1 LKTTKRRYSTEP
13 SNRFLTQKCFLFE
26 ELYGKIPAFYV
37 EKAVA
42 EKVTMAKG
50 KIQIIEDD
58 RDIVEMIEY
67 NLKEEGYQTL
77 HAFDGE
83 NGIELAKREKPDLII
98 LDIMLPA
105 IDGFEVCKTLKQQ
118 QSTVHIPI
126 IILSAKSR
134 ETDKVVGLE
143 LGADDYV
150 TKPFSPRELIARI
163 KAVLRRNQEQQPRRE
178 ITRGQIVIDGTKH
191 KVLVKGQE
199 VELTATEFRLL
210 EGLAKRPGVVLSRS
224 QLLDAVGTDESMV
237 YDRTIDAHVKSLR
250 RKLGRA
256 KDYIETVRG
265 IGYRFREI

>member
-1 LKTTKRRYSTEP
+1 MVGREQQMS
-13 SNRFLTQKCFLFE
+13 
-26 ELYGKIPAFYV
+26 
-37 EKAVA
+37 
-42 EKVTMAKG
+42 KG
-50 KIQIIEDD
+50 KIELIEDD
-58 RDIVEMIEY
+58 HDIVEMIEY
-67 NLKEEGYQTL
+67 NLKEEGYRTVS
-77 HAFDGE
+77 AFDGK
-83 NGIELAKREKPDLII
+83 NGIEIAKREKPDLII

-105 IDGFEVCKTLKQQ
+105 IDGFEVCRILRQQ
-118 QSTVHIPI
+118 ESTTHIPI

-143 LGADDYV
+143 LGADDYM

-163 KAVLRRNQEQQPRRE
+163 KAVLRRHKEQPPVE
-178 ITRGQIVIDGTKH
+178 IKRGLIVIDSIKH

-210 EGLAKRPGVVLSRS
+210 ETLAKRPGAVFSRN
-224 QLLDAVGTDESMV
+224 QLLDAVGSDESMV

-250 RKLGRA
+250 RKLGGA